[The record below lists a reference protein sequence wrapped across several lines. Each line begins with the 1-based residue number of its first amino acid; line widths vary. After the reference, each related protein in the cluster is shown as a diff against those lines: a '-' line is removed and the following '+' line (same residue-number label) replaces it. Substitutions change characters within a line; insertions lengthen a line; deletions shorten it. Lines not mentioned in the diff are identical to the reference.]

1 MRKSSKREY
10 EKAMPYGM
18 DYGMDYDNTTA
29 FVKKTTHLAVRKKL
43 NSQTKRIEQIAD
55 KELYYSDT
63 DMNYQKGL

>member
-18 DYGMDYDNTTA
+18 DYDNTTA
-29 FVKKTTHLAVRKKL
+29 FVKKTTHRAVRKKL
-43 NSQTKRIEQIAD
+43 NNQTKRMEQIAD
-55 KELYYSDT
+55 RELHDSDT